1 MATETLTATE
11 SGQEMTVEEK
21 ITQLRELFADA
32 PEVGRTALENVLNR
46 LTSQASKTPP
56 PPVESASRVGYN
68 LNVLRGGEYF
78 FMPSLSALR
87 WLADDQN
94 GQGS

>member
-56 PPVESASRVGYN
+56 PVESAGRVGMCCAAASTYSC
-68 LNVLRGGEYF
+68 R
-78 FMPSLSALR
+78 PCPR
-87 WLADDQN
+87 
-94 GQGS
+94 

>member
-1 MATETLTATE
+1 
-11 SGQEMTVEEK
+11 MTVEEK

-56 PPVESASRVGYN
+56 PPVESADRVR
-68 LNVLRGGEYF
+68 NVLRGGEYF

>member
-56 PPVESASRVGYN
+56 PPVESAGRVGS
-68 LNVLRGGEYF
+68 RRAR
-78 FMPSLSALR
+78 SRS
-87 WLADDQN
+87 
-94 GQGS
+94 